1 MEIYNENMQPIESP
15 DLSKGWLEAK
25 KRTVEHEA
33 IIGVKEVGHH
43 EVIAKYANGGKDVV
57 WVVDVPGVEAKEAWT
72 EDVAYQ
78 VYHPY
83 TQEELDKMNAPTA
96 EEKEKTL
103 LKAQIQA
110 LSERN
115 DFMEDCIA
123 EMASVVYA

>member
-1 MEIYNENMQPIESP
+1 MKTYYENMQPIESP
-15 DLSKGWLEAK
+15 DLTKGWLEVK
-25 KRTVEHEA
+25 KRTVEHA
-33 IIGVKEVGHH
+33 PIIGVKEVGHLN
-43 EVIAKYANGGKDVV
+43 VIAEYPNGGKDVA

-72 EDVAYQ
+72 EEVAYQ

-83 TQEELDKMNAPTA
+83 TQEELDKMAEPTA

-115 DFMEDCIA
+115 DFLEDCVA
-123 EMASVVYA
+123 EMASIVYA

>member
-1 MEIYNENMQPIESP
+1 MKTYNENMQPIESV
-15 DLSKGWLEAK
+15 DLTKGWLEVK
-25 KRTVEHEA
+25 KRTVEHAA

-43 EVIAKYANGGKDVV
+43 NIIAEYPNGGKDVA
-57 WVVDVPGVEAKEAWT
+57 WVVDVPGVEAKDAWT
-72 EDVAYQ
+72 EEVVYQ

-83 TQEELDKMNAPTA
+83 TQEELDKMAKPTA

-103 LKAQIQA
+103 IKAQIQA

-115 DFMEDCIA
+115 DFLEDCVA

>member
-1 MEIYNENMQPIESP
+1 MKIYDENMQRIENP
-15 DLSKGWLEAK
+15 DLSNGWLELK
-25 KRTVEHEA
+25 KRTVEHAA

-43 EVIAKYANGGKDVV
+43 EVIAEYPNGGKDIA
-57 WVVDVPGVEAKEAWT
+57 WVIDVPGVEAKEAWT
-72 EDVAYQ
+72 EEVAYQ

-83 TQEELDKMNAPTA
+83 TQEELDKMAEPTA

-115 DFMEDCIA
+115 DFLEDCVA
-123 EMASVVYA
+123 EMASIVYA